1 MHYYILFN
9 NYEEALSAREV
20 LSEGNVLNRI
30 APLPYVLIGEVSCG
44 VSLLLNEGDE
54 ERAREC
60 LDAHHTFYHSIVA
73 YDGGLN
79 PKRDRY
85 C

>member
-9 NYEEALSAREV
+9 NYEEALAAREV
-20 LSEGNVLNRI
+20 LSEGNV
-30 APLPYVLIGEVSCG
+30 
-44 VSLLLNEGDE
+44 